1 MSKFKKERST
11 APTSRK
17 SQNLDES
24 FAYRTVILSTVLAGV
39 FLVIS
44 ILFNAELITFFM
56 NRDLIWSIIDIT
68 LKVFAIL
75 LFFLFMI
82 VSVGNYKDLIGKPL
96 TIKELL
102 LIFVISLL
110 QSFKNSVVFAFTFI
124 GLITFS
130 IYIYLVQE
138 S

>member
-1 MSKFKKERST
+1 
-11 APTSRK
+11 
-17 SQNLDES
+17 
-24 FAYRTVILSTVLAGV
+24 VILSTLLAGV

-110 QSFKNSVVFAFTFI
+110 QSFKNSIVFAFTFI